1 MLLTAL
7 EDACRTQQQLPVWLC
22 HMWQRL
28 ERRRFGLILGAGVS
42 VDAGCPKWRDL
53 VGRLTAMFP
62 TAATA
67 FTAHR
72 AAGLAETYITQIAFS
87 LHEAISRAASLVPQR
102 LEQYQVDSTWM
113 EMVHEALYRDITGL
127 SFDQISQR
135 HPYLTAL
142 GRLVCRT
149 DLTVNF
155 NFDDL
160 VDEAAINSARDRN
173 KEQPEIISRAKIET
187 RKGASVI
194 YHINGHLPR
203 EARRRRSEGLVFT
216 EHLLLHRQRAP
227 LHQISL
233 VPKPPI

>member
-1 MLLTAL
+1 
-7 EDACRTQQQLPVWLC
+7 
-22 HMWQRL
+22 
-28 ERRRFGLILGAGVS
+28 
-42 VDAGCPKWRDL
+42 
-53 VGRLTAMFP
+53 
-62 TAATA
+62 
-67 FTAHR
+67 
-72 AAGLAETYITQIAFS
+72 
-87 LHEAISRAASLVPQR
+87 
-102 LEQYQVDSTWM
+102 
-113 EMVHEALYRDITGL
+113 
-127 SFDQISQR
+127 
-135 HPYLTAL
+135 
-142 GRLVCRT
+142 
-149 DLTVNF
+149 LTVNF